1 MTQPEQQVEPGPDVV
16 VVNLVAPDED
26 STASMGALD
35 PIEFVGGRAT
45 MSEQAARELHHASSA
60 FVLESEYEAM
70 KVAEAEAAANAPE
83 PEAPAPPPPS
93 ALPPEPEED
102 PETGV

>member
-1 MTQPEQQVEPGPDVV
+1 MTQPEQQEAPDQGDVV

-26 STASMGALD
+26 STASMGALE

-45 MSEQAARELHHASSA
+45 MSADQARELHHASPA
-60 FVLESEYEAM
+60 FVLEEDYEAM
-70 KVAEAEAAANAPE
+70 KAAEAEAEVTAPPDPE
-83 PEAPAPPPPS
+83 PEPQSPVE
-93 ALPPEPEED
+93 PEPEED